1 MKDKN
6 KEFIHFNTYK
16 TTLYNIE
23 NDSIIKVNENKLLF

>member
-6 KEFIHFNTYK
+6 KIFIHFNTYK

-23 NDSIIKVNENKLLF
+23 NDSIIKVN